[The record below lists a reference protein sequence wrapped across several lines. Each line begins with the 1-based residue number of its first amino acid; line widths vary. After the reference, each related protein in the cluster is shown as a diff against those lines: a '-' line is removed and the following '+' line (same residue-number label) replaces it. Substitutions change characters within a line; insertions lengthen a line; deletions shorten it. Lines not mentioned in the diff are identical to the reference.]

1 LRNGAEHNKLESATQ
16 SPSVAATGIYSVPMK
31 ITDVRAIYLR
41 SPQVRDRADSGQ
53 DALIVIVDTDAG
65 IQGLGEV
72 DSAPLAVK
80 GMIEGPYSHAV
91 TSGLRHLVLGEDPFE
106 TEKIWHKMYSQ
117 NIYSGRRGIAIHA
130 MGGIDMA
137 LWDIKGKALGLPV
150 WKLLGGGFH
159 SKIRAYAS
167 TLFGDTPEETRER
180 GKRFVAKGFSAVKFG
195 WGRLGESEKLDLA
208 LVRSAREGV
217 GADTDLMIDAGLCYD
232 TKTAMQ
238 RARQFEQYRPYWF
251 EEPLRPDNY
260 DGYRRLAESTS
271 MRIAAG
277 EEESDRLS
285 YLDLMDKGKIDIV
298 QVDLT
303 RCGGFTEAMKIASLA
318 ADRGL
323 PVVNHGF
330 TTYINIASALHFLAS
345 IPNSFILEY
354 VVEEGTVLRDEI
366 STQEIKLED
375 GWVHVP
381 NSPGLGVTLNEEG
394 IARYRKIGGQS

>member
-1 LRNGAEHNKLESATQ
+1 
-16 SPSVAATGIYSVPMK
+16 
-31 ITDVRAIYLR
+31 
-41 SPQVRDRADSGQ
+41 
-53 DALIVIVDTDAG
+53 
-65 IQGLGEV
+65 
-72 DSAPLAVK
+72 
-80 GMIEGPYSHAV
+80 
-91 TSGLRHLVLGEDPFE
+91 
-106 TEKIWHKMYSQ
+106 
-117 NIYSGRRGIAIHA
+117 
-130 MGGIDMA
+130 
-137 LWDIKGKALGLPV
+137 
-150 WKLLGGGFH
+150 
-159 SKIRAYAS
+159 
-167 TLFGDTPEETRER
+167 
-180 GKRFVAKGFSAVKFG
+180 
-195 WGRLGESEKLDLA
+195 
-208 LVRSAREGV
+208 
-217 GADTDLMIDAGLCYD
+217 
-232 TKTAMQ
+232 MQ